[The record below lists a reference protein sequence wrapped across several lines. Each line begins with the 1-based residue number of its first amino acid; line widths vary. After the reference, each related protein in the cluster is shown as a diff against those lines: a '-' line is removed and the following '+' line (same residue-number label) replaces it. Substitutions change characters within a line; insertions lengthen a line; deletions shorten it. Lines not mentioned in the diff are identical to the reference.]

1 MYIASFCHIK
11 FERRKMKVIN
21 KEDKNYPKGLLT
33 ISDPPEK
40 LFVLGNEEIL
50 NKFGLAIVG
59 SRNCTSYGE
68 NIAKSLAYNLSK
80 YKINVISG
88 MAKGIDSAAH
98 IGAIIGKGKTIAVL
112 GSGFNHIYPEEN
124 IELLKKIIKSGGV
137 VITEYSEDVLPIP
150 KNFPKRNRIIS
161 GLSQGV
167 IVVEAGK
174 RSGSLITAEIALDE
188 GKEVFA
194 IPGNVTS
201 KTSKGTNGLIKD
213 GAKLVENVIDILEE
227 YSSLEV

>member
-11 FERRKMKVIN
+11 FERSKMKVIN